1 MKGVFNSSV
10 ISVFIDTDRPP
21 DPLAASDFVAA
32 TEVVLFVLANFIVM
46 ISVVVNRNKLGM
58 RFVRPWAVYLM
69 TFGGSVHVISL
80 FISNGYLA
88 DLWFMNYLRIM
99 WCPLWDFVVSFGL
112 GYNPWF
118 VALSGRIYT
127 WISVLR
133 AVLMPNTDSERS
145 AHVVRPSVNSGI
157 GGGGGGGVMRNNSTF
172 DMHNFPSYSIWIGR
186 RVKQRAM
193 SVLFFVAIASPI
205 YILCAVVIGVKA
217 TQYDPHTQWCVTTLT
232 AKLLLLTWLAGTV
245 AVMIILLMMVRR
257 LRHIPLVLYDNTWM
271 SIVVGVNM
279 LLLLIIVN
287 ISGISVTWWGR
298 FVDINLLMFMYGSS
312 LALLMFNAYEDMEG
326 ENDSWKRE
334 MMNFVDKDYCAVD
347 MNDILDGKNE
357 LLSKFLDYVRHRKN
371 FYMDS
376 RLCDASSGALSMSE
390 LRWDETDDPKESPVG
405 VISTGS
411 ASFGAYVDYGTVL
424 VGDELANLYV
434 DIERYDNY
442 LANNLRHD
450 ADMQYAHILCK
461 YFPGDIIRTDECVTD
476 DSGTRTPMFVRESMR
491 DKEPAFFD
499 KESINCAPVA
509 MHHGSAQ
516 HAFFLNSEV
525 MTAFYHNVGRYH
537 LTTSGTESR
546 LWQVKRMLEIIF
558 ETVYFPGFCSE
569 SIAYQQA
576 NHRKKQMD
584 VLNILSSRGIVG
596 SHSIDR
602 REPPMDQQQAF
613 HEIDDDDML

>member
-21 DPLAASDFVAA
+21 DPLAASDFVAS
-32 TEVVLFVLANFIVM
+32 TEVALFVLANFIVM

-69 TFGGSVHVISL
+69 TFGGSVHVVSL
-80 FISNGYLA
+80 FISNGYMA

-112 GYNPWF
+112 GYNLWF

-133 AVLMPNTDSERS
+133 AVLMPSTDSER
-145 AHVVRPSVNSGI
+145 AVHVVRPAARYGADGTI
-157 GGGGGGGVMRNNSTF
+157 
-172 DMHNFPSYSIWIGR
+172 DLHNFPNYSTWIGR
-186 RVKQRAM
+186 RLKQRAM

-205 YILCAVVIGVKA
+205 YIICAVVIGVKA
-217 TQYDPHTQWCVTTLT
+217 TQYDPQTQWCVTTFT

-279 LLLLIIVN
+279 LLLLIVVN

-326 ENDSWKRE
+326 ENNSWKRE
-334 MMNFVDKDYCAVD
+334 MMNFVDKDYCAVGMKD
-347 MNDILDGKNE
+347 VLDGKYD
-357 LLSKFLDYVRHRKN
+357 LLSKFLDYVRHSKN

-376 RLCDASSGALSMSE
+376 RLYAVMRGSLPMSE

-405 VISTGS
+405 VVSTAG
-411 ASFGAYVDYGTVL
+411 ASSGAFVDYGTVV
-424 VGDELANLYV
+424 VGTELANLYV
-434 DIERYDNY
+434 DIERYENC
-442 LANNLRHD
+442 LARNLRHD
-450 ADMQYAHILCK
+450 ADMQYTAIVCK
-461 YFPGDIIRTDECVTD
+461 YFPGDIVKTEECVAD
-476 DSGTRTPMFVRESMR
+476 DAGTPRPMFVRETMR

-499 KESINCAPVA
+499 KTDINCAPVA
-509 MHHGSAQ
+509 AHHGSSQ
-516 HAFFLNSEV
+516 HAFFLNLDV
-525 MTAFYHNVGRYH
+525 MTAFYHNIGRYH

-546 LWQVKRMLEIIF
+546 LWEVKRMLEIIF
-558 ETVYFPGFCSE
+558 ETVHFQGFCSD
-569 SIAYQQA
+569 STAYQQA
-576 NHRKKQMD
+576 NHCRKQMD
-584 VLNILSSRGIVG
+584 VFRILSSRGIVG
-596 SHSIDR
+596 SNSIDR
-602 REPPMDQQQAF
+602 SEPPMDQQSF
-613 HEIDDDDML
+613 HQIEDDDML